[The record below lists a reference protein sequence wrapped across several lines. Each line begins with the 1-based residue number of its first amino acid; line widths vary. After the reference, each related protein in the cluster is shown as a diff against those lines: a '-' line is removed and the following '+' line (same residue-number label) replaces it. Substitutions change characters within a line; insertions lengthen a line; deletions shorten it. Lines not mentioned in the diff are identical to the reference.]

1 MKTIYTA
8 VMAQLKKEVPAIRW
22 IDWDKGQLKSKG
34 RPSVAF
40 PCALL
45 GIHIAGASDI
55 TPTIQHCNAIV
66 RIRLGFDQPMKTDSS
81 TPPEHLSKALESYDV
96 IADVYK
102 ALQGFST
109 SHFDPLSRVKQME
122 EANSHGLFTYIIDFR
137 TEFEDN
143 TAG

>member
-22 IDWDKGQLKSKG
+22 IDWDKGQLKTKS
-34 RPSVAF
+34 RPAVAF

-45 GIHIAGASDI
+45 GIHVAGTSDI
-55 TPTIQHCNAIV
+55 TPTVQHCNAIV
-66 RIRLGFDQPMKTDSS
+66 RIRLAFDQTMKTDS
-81 TPPEHLSKALESYDV
+81 TAPPAHLEKALEPYDI

-102 ALQGFST
+102 ALQGFNTIS
-109 SHFDPLSRVKQME
+109 FDHLSRVKQME
-122 EANSHGLFTYIIDFR
+122 ETNQHGLFTYIIDFR

>member
-1 MKTIYTA
+1 
-8 VMAQLKKEVPAIRW
+8 MARLKKEVPAIRW
-22 IDWDKGQLKSKG
+22 IDWDKGQLKVKG

-45 GIHIAGASDI
+45 GIHIAGANDI
-55 TPTIQHCNAIV
+55 TPTIQHCNTIV
-66 RIRLGFDQPMKTDSS
+66 RIRLAFDQPMKTDSAS
-81 TPPEHLSKALESYDV
+81 RPEHLDKALEPYD
-96 IADVYK
+96 IISDVYK

-109 SHFDPLSRVKQME
+109 PNFDPLSRMKQME
-122 EANSHGLFTYIIDFR
+122 ETNSHGLFTYIIDFR

>member
-22 IDWDKGQLKSKG
+22 IDWDKGQLKTKS
-34 RPSVAF
+34 RPAVAF

-45 GIHIAGASDI
+45 GIHIAGAKDI
-55 TPTIQHCNAIV
+55 TPWVQHCNAIV
-66 RIRLGFDQPMKTDSS
+66 RIRLAFDQPMKTDGA
-81 TPPEHLSKALESYDV
+81 TPPTHLERALEPYDI

-102 ALQGFST
+102 ALQGFNT
-109 SHFDPLSRVKQME
+109 ANFDPLSRVKQME
-122 EANSHGLFTYIIDFR
+122 ETNSHGLFTYIIDFR